1 MNNKKNLLNE
11 ELKKFR
17 LLSEYSFYIPKDNIE
32 EADDSEETDLEP
44 TDDTEKIDDVETDV
58 NKVADDLNVPND
70 TEQNTEETPDLNA
83 NDDGGFG
90 DETEGQ
96 GTENTDI
103 QPIETSA
110 TDEVEL
116 DVTQL
121 VQSNEEAK
129 EIGTQNTQKIDQL
142 LNQFN
147 QLSQKLNN
155 MDKINAKIDKLD
167 AEIEKRVPTPKEK
180 LEMRSLDSYP
190 YSIKLTD
197 YWNDKEGSNY
207 QTNSEPE
214 KKVFILNKDEINSD
228 YSDHSV
234 KRSFDVNQN
243 DFEEEDI

>member
-44 TDDTEKIDDVETDV
+44 TDNNKKTNDVEADV

-70 TEQNTEETPDLNA
+70 TEQNTEETPDLNI

-90 DETEGQ
+90 DE

-103 QPIETSA
+103 QPIETPA

-207 QTNSEPE
+207 QTNSESE

-243 DFEEEDI
+243 DFEEEDV